1 MVGEL
6 TIAGVQLAH
15 GYLNDAEK
23 TNDRFMEIESIGERI
38 YFTGDLARYRYDGTI
53 EYLGRNDRQIK
64 VRGVRIE
71 IGEIES
77 AFYNEEYVSDVL
89 VLDHI
94 GNDNNVHLYAFVILK
109 NKEISQ
115 EQLKEAISQK
125 LLSYMMP
132 EKIVLI
138 DSMPL
143 TANGK
148 ADRNKLLTLY
158 RIKH

>member
-1 MVGEL
+1 M
-6 TIAGVQLAH
+6 
-15 GYLNDAEK
+15 YW
-23 TNDRFMEIESIGERI
+23 
-38 YFTGDLARYRYDGTI
+38 Y
-53 EYLGRNDRQIK
+53 
-64 VRGVRIE
+64 
-71 IGEIES
+71 
-77 AFYNEEYVSDVL
+77 
-89 VLDHI
+89 
-94 GNDNNVHLYAFVILK
+94 DNNVHLYAFVILK

-148 ADRNKLLTLY
+148 ADRNKLLTLIVSNTKDVHVAARTDY
-158 RIKH
+158 QEYGKRY